1 MQIGDPQMDRVY
13 EEAIEPA
20 IRDAGMAPLRVDR
33 HNQGDLLKSEIVRFL
48 ETSEVIVADITNERP
63 NCYLEIGY
71 AMGLGKKRNLILT
84 AREDHHHQSSNF
96 RQGGP
101 RVHFDLEG
109 YAIIFW
115 DPEDLD
121 GFRKELGRAISRRR
135 ATVRPTSPT
144 SIAAPGPWQEE
155 LRAIAETGIS
165 GVGRSAYMEVAA
177 EVESPQSF
185 DQQELLQALRD
196 SSIHTFGWPIG
207 VILDTDADARP
218 HPTTDGVQAE
228 VAFASE
234 AEAAQNPFGQDRAS
248 YDFWK
253 LFRDGRFY
261 TLLSLFED
269 ERAENAIFFDVRIS
283 RVTEALLLLAR
294 LYRRL
299 GLAET
304 DRIAVSIRHQGLAGR
319 TIRAAA
325 PGRHLRQQSTRE
337 DCVESTITA
346 TLAELE
352 RDLTAYVRQVID
364 PLFVVFDFLQIG
376 EEIVSEL
383 VEDFVGG
390 QIR

>member
-13 EEAIEPA
+13 EDAIEPA
-20 IRDAGMAPLRVDR
+20 ISDAGLAPLRVDR
-33 HNQGDLLKSEIVRFL
+33 HNQGDLLKSEIVRFI

-84 AREDHHHQSSNF
+84 AREDHHHQSPNF
-96 RQGGP
+96 NQGGP

-115 DPEDLD
+115 DPEDLS
-121 GFRKELGRAISRRR
+121 GFREELGRAISRRR
-135 ATVRPTSPT
+135 ATVRPAAMSVP
-144 SIAAPGPWQEE
+144 IAAPGPWHEE
-155 LRAIAETGIS
+155 LRAIAETGIA

-177 EVESPQSF
+177 EVESAQSF
-185 DQQELLQALRD
+185 GQQELLQALRD

-207 VILDTDADARP
+207 VILDGDADARP

-228 VAFASE
+228 VAIAS
-234 AEAAQNPFGQDRAS
+234 EAAQNPFGQDRTS

-261 TLLSLFED
+261 TMLSLFED
-269 ERAENAIFFDVRIS
+269 ERAENAVFFDVRIS

-299 GLAET
+299 GLADT
-304 DRIAVSIRHQGLAGR
+304 DRIAVSVRHQGIAGR
-319 TIRAAA
+319 TIRAANR
-325 PGRHLRQQSTRE
+325 GRYLNERSTGE
-337 DCVESTITA
+337 DCVETTITA

-352 RDLTAYVRQVID
+352 RDLTNYVRQVVD
-364 PLFVVFDFLQIG
+364 PLFVVFDFLQIDEG
-376 EEIVSEL
+376 IVSEL
-383 VEDFVGG
+383 VEDFLAER
-390 QIR
+390 IR